1 MTILQSLAGYYNRM
15 AARGEA
21 EPPGFSRERISFAV
35 VIDADGVPVS
45 VSDLRDTTG
54 KRPVAQLRDVPA
66 GQKRTVAIVPNL
78 FWDKTAYSL
87 GVTAGEG
94 KRTAEEHQRFREL
107 HLGLLAGSADAG
119 LVAFRLFLERWT
131 PDQFVEPQFTADLLD
146 ANIVFRLDGDMH
158 DNGLPRLIHERAA
171 ALPLIEA
178 RSGSGENA
186 LCLVTGHT
194 GPMARLHPV
203 IKNVDGAQSSG
214 AALVSFNLDAF
225 GSYGRQ
231 QGANAPTGEA
241 AAARYGAALNRL
253 LDRGGRTRM
262 RIGDATVAFWADT
275 AGIDETIAKTAEAAL
290 ADIFGVGT
298 KVDADQDLVE
308 TRKVHDALAIVAAG
322 RPTTLNGVD
331 VTPGTTVHIL
341 GLSPNA
347 ARLSVRFWLTETLG
361 QLAAN
366 LLKHE
371 QDCRIEPV
379 PWKTAPSVNRLLVN
393 TVAAFEKWDNIPPL
407 LAGEVARAVLGGTP
421 YPRTLLANAIMRL
434 RAGDDPATGWH
445 AAVIRAVLVR
455 SGGKAAMSL
464 NKDEENPGYR
474 LGRLFAVL
482 EEAQERAL
490 GRVNASI
497 RDRYFGAASATPAS
511 VFPLLLRGVQNHL
524 GKLRKDEPGS
534 AQSIEIKLG
543 EVMGGIET
551 HLPRSLRLE
560 DQGRF
565 AIGYYHQR
573 SDRFRKKGD
582 VATPEPAGNEG
593 TQDQ

>member
-1 MTILQSLAGYYNRM
+1 MTILQSLASYYDRM
-15 AARGEA
+15 AARSEA
-21 EPPGFSRERISFAV
+21 EPPGFSREKISFAV
-35 VIDADGVPVS
+35 VIDRDGTPVA

-54 KRPVAQLRDVPA
+54 KKPAATLRDVPSA
-66 GQKRTVAIVPNL
+66 QKRTVAIVPNL
-78 FWDKTAYSL
+78 LWDKTAYSL
-87 GVTAGEG
+87 GVTGGEG
-94 KRTAEEHQRFREL
+94 KRTAEEHRAFRDL
-107 HLGLLAGSADAG
+107 HRGLLAENEDEG
-119 LVAFRLFLERWT
+119 LAAFRKFLERWT
-131 PDQFVEPQFTADLLD
+131 PDQFAEPLFGTAMLD
-146 ANIVFRLDGDMH
+146 GNIVFRLDGDIN
-158 DNGLPRLIHERAA
+158 DEGEPRLIHERRA

-178 RSGSGENA
+178 RGGGAEGG
-186 LCLVTGHT
+186 LCLVTGNI
-194 GPMARLHPV
+194 GPLARLHPV

-225 GSYGRQ
+225 GSYGNQ

-262 RIGDATVAFWADT
+262 RIGDATVAFWADA
-275 AGIDETIAKTAEAAL
+275 AGIDEKIAQMAEAAM
-290 ADIFGVGT
+290 ADMLGVGT
-298 KVDADQDLVE
+298 KVDTDQDLAE
-308 TRKVHDALAIVAAG
+308 TKKVRDALEIVAKG
-322 RPTTLNGVD
+322 RPTTLNGVKVVPD
-331 VTPGTTVHIL
+331 TKVHIL

-361 QLAAN
+361 HLAAN
-366 LLKHE
+366 LLLHE
-371 QDCRIEPV
+371 EHCKVEPL
-379 PWKTAPSVNRLLVN
+379 PWKTPPSINRLLVN
-393 TVAAFEKWDNIPPL
+393 TVAALEKWDNIPPL
-407 LAGEVARAVLGGTP
+407 LAGEVARAVLAGTP

-445 AAVIRAVLVR
+445 AAVIRAVLTR
-455 SGGKAAMSL
+455 SYGETPMGLSTT
-464 NKDEENPGYR
+464 EENPGYR

-534 AQSIEIKLG
+534 AQSVEIKLG
-543 EVMGGIET
+543 EIMSGIAT
-551 HLPRSLRLE
+551 DLPRTLKLE

-573 SDRFRKKGD
+573 SERFRKKGEAAAD
-582 VATPEPAGNEG
+582 AAGNEG